1 MKAWCKVLLPRF
13 AFYNLLFI
21 AAACSLTVLLRATCI
36 VRSCYL
42 FPLVYPK
49 LKPKRK
55 LIFPSCGQC
64 RLDQWNDWNGV
75 HCFTA
80 RLSTHVLSTA
90 RKDTRRPCQIIHK
103 LLRFWSLQDTGVS
116 VSCSPWSLSAWL
128 FLCFFQ
134 EPHCCRGPSW
144 RHESLFFGIWA
155 SSNTKTGLPG
165 TTWKLAPLPTEE
177 PEIVMARDS
186 SSLCVWKLF

>member
-1 MKAWCKVLLPRF
+1 MICHSCSRCRALHTSEPYELLKMKAWCKVLLPRF

-116 VSCSPWSLSAWL
+116 VSCSVVCKDPV
-128 FLCFFQ
+128 
-134 EPHCCRGPSW
+134 ESW
-144 RHESLFFGIWA
+144 EEEMWRNLYQK
-155 SSNTKTGLPG
+155 SSIHQIL
-165 TTWKLAPLPTEE
+165 EQ
-177 PEIVMARDS
+177 
-186 SSLCVWKLF
+186 